1 MVKFETDLKMYT
13 EDISMLRKPFLNF
26 IGTETRH
33 DNYDYIGKFDQSEDE
48 YKITLIQL
56 II

>member
-1 MVKFETDLKMYT
+1 
-13 EDISMLRKPFLNF
+13 MLRKPFLNF

-56 II
+56 IM